1 MRDALTYIHQL
12 RIEFLWQ
19 CYFTQVD
26 NGNTVALLQNHFLKQ
41 PHTFEGD
48 KEQTYTKW
56 KTSISFLCLVEQS
69 FLPHRSISGFDGQE
83 KRRLYCP
90 QGHKPPP

>member
-26 NGNTVALLQNHFLKQ
+26 NGNTVALLQNHFR
-41 PHTFEGD
+41 PEAASHF
-48 KEQTYTKW
+48 
-56 KTSISFLCLVEQS
+56 
-69 FLPHRSISGFDGQE
+69 
-83 KRRLYCP
+83 
-90 QGHKPPP
+90 